1 MRDPTRQLIMLQL
14 LKISGSCL
22 VASALVVVISQRS
35 AISKARAEN
44 QGLCQDHEESAR
56 LQSENESIS
65 ELRNQNAE
73 IAGLRSAN
81 EDLLILRNEV
91 GQLRSQAPLV
101 ANLRAENQR
110 LAFEVKSIAE
120 GKAPRLS
127 EMEGYVAKG
136 AWSNAGFASPEA
148 AMQTF
153 FWALREGQFD
163 QIAGCFSPDE
173 RRSLEKGLAQKPKE
187 ESGRSFQ
194 EEMGVARMGGYR
206 ITEREQTAEGKV
218 IVSIHVAAR

>member
-1 MRDPTRQLIMLQL
+1 MGDPMGQMIMSRL
-14 LKISGSCL
+14 LKITGCCL
-22 VASALVVVISQRS
+22 VASTLAVVVLQLS
-35 AISKARAEN
+35 AISKTREEN
-44 QGLCQDHEESAR
+44 RGLRQDRDESAR
-56 LQSENESIS
+56 LERENESIP
-65 ELRNQNAE
+65 ELRNQIVE
-73 IAGLRSAN
+73 IAGLQSAN
-81 EDLLILRNEV
+81 GDLMKLRNEV
-91 GQLRSQAPLV
+91 QQLRSQAPLL

-110 LAFEVKSIAE
+110 LTFEVNSMAE
-120 GKAPRLS
+120 GKVPLLS